1 MTVFLKF
8 VKYMG
13 IILVVV
19 CGVGAYP
26 LYVWKGSDW
35 VVAAAVGC
43 AICTVNALVG
53 GGVALWAMDKKQT
66 TFFAAVFGGMGL
78 RLLVVVTLFSV
89 AVKLV
94 KLHSFSLT
102 LSMFLFYVIF
112 QILEIRLFARCS
124 SGDTQRAEGT

>member
-1 MTVFLKF
+1 VTVFLKF
-8 VKYMG
+8 VKTMG

-19 CGVGAYP
+19 CGVGVYP
-26 LYVWKGSDW
+26 LYVWKGPDW

-43 AICTVNALVG
+43 AICTLNALVG
-53 GGVALWAMDKKQT
+53 GGVALWAMNKNHT

-78 RLLVVVTLFSV
+78 RIFIVVTFFLI
-89 AVKLV
+89 AVKVV
-94 KLHSFSLT
+94 KLHIYSLT